1 MLSRILIISTNREM
15 SPQPVAPAGAA
26 WIAEALFQAG
36 FDTRLLDLSFE
47 KDPVRRVI
55 KALNDWNPDGI
66 GISVRNADNGDFL
79 SPRSFLP
86 DVKEITE
93 AVKENSSARIIIGG
107 PGVSIMP
114 REMLDY
120 LGLDWACM
128 GEGEEAVVAF
138 FNAQKARRRRGFS
151 GHRLQ

>member
-26 WIAEALFQAG
+26 WIAEALSGAG

-47 KDPVRRVI
+47 KDPVSRVI
-55 KALNDWNPDGI
+55 KALGDWNPDGI

-86 DVKEITE
+86 DVKEITD
-93 AVKENSSARIIIGG
+93 AIKENSSARIIIGG
-107 PGVSIMP
+107 AGSQYNAPRDTGLPGP
-114 REMLDY
+114 G
-120 LGLDWACM
+120 LGVH
-128 GEGEEAVVAF
+128 G
-138 FNAQKARRRRGFS
+138 RGRGGGGRVF
-151 GHRLQ
+151 QC